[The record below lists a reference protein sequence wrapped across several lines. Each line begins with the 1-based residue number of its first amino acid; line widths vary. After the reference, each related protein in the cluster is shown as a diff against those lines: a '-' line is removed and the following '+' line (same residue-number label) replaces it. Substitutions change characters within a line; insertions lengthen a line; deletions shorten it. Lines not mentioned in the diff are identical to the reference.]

1 MGNQKLENI
10 EAIAFFSIITFN
22 GIIFSTSKI
31 IFNDSI
37 SGSLINAVLI
47 TFLASLVVIAY
58 SFLLK
63 KFEGKDLLTVSD
75 YLGRKNFKILY
86 WYCIYYLFYSKSL
99 YFLKKNKQLF
109 GNCILPNDKYYF
121 YRVDFY
127 NSNRYYLSI

>member
-10 EAIAFFSIITFN
+10 EAIAFFCIITFN

-47 TFLASLVVIAY
+47 TILACLVVLAY

-63 KFEGKDLLTVSD
+63 KFSGL
-75 YLGRKNFKILY
+75 
-86 WYCIYYLFYSKSL
+86 
-99 YFLKKNKQLF
+99 KNK
-109 GNCILPNDKYYF
+109 
-121 YRVDFY
+121 
-127 NSNRYYLSI
+127 

>member
-10 EAIAFFSIITFN
+10 EAIAFFCIITFN

-47 TFLASLVVIAY
+47 TILACLVVLAY

-75 YLGRKNFKILY
+75 YLGRKRFKILY
-86 WYCIYYLFYSKSL
+86 WYSICNLFYCKSF
-99 YFLKKNKQLF
+99 YF
-109 GNCILPNDKYYF
+109 
-121 YRVDFY
+121 
-127 NSNRYYLSI
+127 S